1 MSQTTVE
8 MADESDEILS
18 RLRGISSDEKSEIGK
33 MKCRI
38 DDQARLI
45 MMLKKRNDEY
55 ILANM
60 TLDKHSI
67 ELEKQ
72 IDELNEQINQQHFLQ
87 NEIQQMKLTI
97 EQLQSMNYQFESK
110 QQQDQLKFA
119 SNQQISLQYQNEIK
133 QLQQQLQHVNQS
145 LTYSNFLLSLLC
157 VNFLVLFSEFA
168 KFHSRMKREAET
180 DESIG
185 DYLKACALLATK
197 LRHCKNEFLEEDN
210 ADQQIEN
217 YYKDRLEEYSSLSKQ
232 EFLTLAERYKSDI
245 HHTIDKWLKKRS
257 KSRSHAKK
265 TNPQEYKR
273 NMLSDA
279 LQALAKK

>member
-1 MSQTTVE
+1 

-72 IDELNEQINQQHFLQ
+72 IDELNEQIHQQHFLQ

-97 EQLQSMNYQFESK
+97 EQLQSINYQFESK

-119 SNQQISLQYQNEIK
+119 SNQQISLQYQNQRK
-133 QLQQQLQHVNQS
+133 QLLQRSQQLTQS
-145 LTYSNFLLSLLC
+145 LTYF
-157 VNFLVLFSEFA
+157 
-168 KFHSRMKREAET
+168 
-180 DESIG
+180 
-185 DYLKACALLATK
+185 
-197 LRHCKNEFLEEDN
+197 
-210 ADQQIEN
+210 
-217 YYKDRLEEYSSLSKQ
+217 
-232 EFLTLAERYKSDI
+232 
-245 HHTIDKWLKKRS
+245 
-257 KSRSHAKK
+257 
-265 TNPQEYKR
+265 
-273 NMLSDA
+273 
-279 LQALAKK
+279 